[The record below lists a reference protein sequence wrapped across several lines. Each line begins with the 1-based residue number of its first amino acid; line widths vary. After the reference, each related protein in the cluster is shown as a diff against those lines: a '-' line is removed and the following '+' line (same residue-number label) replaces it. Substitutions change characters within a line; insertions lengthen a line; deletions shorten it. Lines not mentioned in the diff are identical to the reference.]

1 MTRAGAGCTAPA
13 RPTMA
18 IMPLATP
25 DVRRHN
31 LGLVLGRVLEGAG
44 EARAD
49 IAGATGL
56 SRGAVTS
63 LVAELIDA
71 GLVEESDVV
80 APAGMGRP
88 RTTLALAASAPC
100 VLIAMLDADHATAV
114 AGTLAGEELARTS
127 RSHGRPMGDPA
138 AIVGVLADALDDVAG
153 RMAAAGRRIADVC
166 VVVWA
171 PVGGTPVRVLADTD
185 LAWGEVDLLGL
196 LRTRSTA
203 LAAFE
208 RAGGEPRLVSD
219 AEVAALAEHA
229 AVGGDTLL
237 YLKAD
242 SGIGGAVVLAA
253 GDDSGA
259 RVLPAALGHLPVV
272 PDGERCACGQ
282 RGCLVTV
289 AGPDVLLARSGLGAL
304 AADQGLTLALEAF
317 VTQVRTGEEPAAS
330 VWRGAAREIART
342 LQIVALTVAPDV
354 IVLGGFVAGLAADV
368 DERFRAIQPRIAH
381 APVLPVAPVL
391 GSALGAEAALR
402 GAQRDARVRLLA
414 DPLAI

>member
-1 MTRAGAGCTAPA
+1 
-13 RPTMA
+13 MA

-63 LVAELIDA
+63 LVAELIAA

-80 APAGMGRP
+80 AAVGMGRP
-88 RTTLALAASAPC
+88 RTMLALAAAAPC

-114 AGTLAGEELARTS
+114 AATLSGDELARVS
-127 RSHGRPMGDPA
+127 LRHGRPMGDPD
-138 AIVGVLADALDDVAG
+138 AIVGVLAEALDEVVDGIAVT
-153 RMAAAGRRIADVC
+153 GRRIADVC

-185 LAWGEVDLLGL
+185 LEWGEVDLLAL
-196 LRTRSTA
+196 LRGRSAA

-208 RAGGEPRLVSD
+208 GAGGAARLVSD
-219 AEVAALAEHA
+219 SEVAALAEHA
-229 AVGGDTLL
+229 AVGGETLL

-242 SGIGGAVVLAA
+242 SGIGGAIVLTDADA
-253 GDDSGA
+253 GA
-259 RVLPAALGHLPVV
+259 RVLGAALGHLPVV
-272 PDGERCACGQ
+272 PGGARCACGQ
-282 RGCLVTV
+282 HGCLVTV
-289 AGPDVLLARSGLGAL
+289 AGPDVLLSRSGLGSL
-304 AADQGLTLALEAF
+304 AAAEGLTVALEAF
-317 VTQVRTGEEPAAS
+317 VAQVQAGTEPAES
-330 VWRGAAREIART
+330 VWQEAAAEIART

-354 IVLGGFVAGLAADV
+354 IVLGGFVAALAVDV
-368 DERFRAIQPRIAH
+368 DAVFRSIQPHIAK
-381 APVLPVAPVL
+381 APVLPVAPVV
-391 GSALGAEAALR
+391 GSALGADAALR
-402 GAQRDARVRLLA
+402 GALRDARMRLLA

>member
-1 MTRAGAGCTAPA
+1 
-13 RPTMA
+13 MA

-25 DVRRHN
+25 DLRRHN
-31 LGLVLGRVLEGAG
+31 LALVLGRVLEGAG

-63 LVAELIDA
+63 LVADLIEA

-88 RTTLALAASAPC
+88 RTTLALSASAPC
-100 VLIAMLDADHATAV
+100 VVVALLDADRATAV
-114 AGTLAGEELARTS
+114 AGTLSGEELARAS
-127 RSHGRPMGDPA
+127 LRHGRPMGDPA
-138 AIVGVLADALDDVAG
+138 AIAGVLAEVVDDVAG
-153 RMAAAGRRIADVC
+153 RMASAGRRIADVC

-171 PVGGTPVRVLADTD
+171 PVGGTPARVLADTD
-185 LAWGEVDLLGL
+185 LEWGEVDLLGL

-208 RAGGEPRLVSD
+208 GAGGSARLVSD
-219 AEVAALAEHA
+219 SEVAALAEHA
-229 AVGGDTLL
+229 AVDDATLL

-242 SGIGGAVVLAA
+242 SGIGGAVVLPA
-253 GDDSGA
+253 GDDRGA
-259 RVLPAALGHLPVV
+259 RVLGAALGHLPVV

-289 AGPDVLLARSGLGAL
+289 AGPDALLSHSGLGEL
-304 AADQGLTLALEAF
+304 AADEGLTVAVDAF
-317 VTQVRTGEEPAAS
+317 VAQVRAGTEPAAS

-354 IVLGGFVAGLAADV
+354 IVLGGFVAALADDV
-368 DERFRAIQPRIAH
+368 DEVFREIQPHIAH
-381 APVLPVAPVL
+381 APVLPVALVR
-391 GSALGAEAALR
+391 GSALGTDAALR
-402 GAQRDARVRLLA
+402 GAQRDARSRLLA

>member
-1 MTRAGAGCTAPA
+1 
-13 RPTMA
+13 
-18 IMPLATP
+18 MPLATP

-88 RTTLALAASAPC
+88 RTTLTLAAAAPC
-100 VLIAMLDADHATAV
+100 VLIALLDADHATAV

-196 LRTRSTA
+196 LRARSTA

-229 AVGGDTLL
+229 AVGGATLL

-259 RVLPAALGHLPVV
+259 RVLLPAALGHLPVV
-272 PDGERCACGQ
+272 PDGVRCACGQ
-282 RGCLVTV
+282 CGCLVTV

-304 AADQGLTLALEAF
+304 AADEGLTVALEAF
-317 VTQVRTGEEPAAS
+317 VTQVRTGDEPAAS

-354 IVLGGFVAGLAADV
+354 IVLGGFVAALAADV
-368 DERFRAIQPRIAH
+368 DEMFRAIQPRIAH

-391 GSALGAEAALR
+391 GSTLGADAALW
-402 GAQRDARVRLLA
+402 GAQRDARLRLLA

>member
-1 MTRAGAGCTAPA
+1 
-13 RPTMA
+13 MA

-31 LGLVLGRVLEGAG
+31 LGLVLGRVLEGAA

-49 IAGATGL
+49 IADATGL
-56 SRGAVTS
+56 SRGSVTS
-63 LVAELIDA
+63 LVAELIEA

-88 RTTLALAASAPC
+88 RTTLVLAASAPC

-114 AGTLAGEELARTS
+114 AGTLSGEEVARVS
-127 RSHGRPMGDPA
+127 RRHGRPMGDPA
-138 AIVGVLADALDDVAG
+138 AIADVLAGVVDE
-153 RMAAAGRRIADVC
+153 AAERIAATGRRIADVC

-185 LAWGEVDLLGL
+185 LDWGEVDLLGL
-196 LRTRSTA
+196 LRARSAA
-203 LAAFE
+203 LTAFE
-208 RAGGEPRLVSD
+208 AAGGDARLVPDS
-219 AEVAALAEHA
+219 EVAALAEHA

-242 SGIGGAVVLAA
+242 SGIGGAIVLTDEAA
-253 GDDSGA
+253 GA
-259 RVLPAALGHLPVV
+259 RVLGAALGHLPVV
-272 PDGERCACGQ
+272 PDGTRCACGQ

-289 AGPDVLLARSGLGAL
+289 AGPDVLLARSDLGAL
-304 AADQGLTLALEAF
+304 ASAEGLTVALEAF
-317 VTQVRTGEEPAAS
+317 VAQVQAGTEPAAG

-354 IVLGGFVAGLAADV
+354 IVLGGFAAALAADV
-368 DERFRAIQPRIAH
+368 DAVFRTIQPRIAQ
-381 APVLPVAPVL
+381 APVLPFAPVV
-391 GSALGAEAALR
+391 GSALGADAALR
-402 GAQRDARVRLLA
+402 GAQRDARMRLLS
-414 DPLAI
+414 DPLGI